1 MTRLIFAVIILFVCT
16 VTGMFKSYKIK
27 SRLKNLVSI
36 KNALTVFKSNISFN
50 GYNME
55 KALYQTGINSD
66 INSIFIDASSKVKA
80 MGASRALRYA
90 IDENYARLHLNNDDA
105 HTLSLL
111 CTRLGMINEKE
122 QTENIDYVSNMLDVN
137 ISSAR
142 YDVEKYCRLYSSG
155 GLLTG
160 AFFCLMLV

>member
-16 VTGMFKSYKIK
+16 AIGMFKSYKIK
-27 SRLKNLVSI
+27 SRLKNLVCI

-55 KALYQTGINSD
+55 KALYHTGINFNM
-66 INSIFIDASSKVKA
+66 NSIFIDASSKVKA
-80 MGASRALRYA
+80 MGASKALKCA
-90 IDENYARLHLNNDDA
+90 IDENCAKLYLNKEDT
-105 HTLSLL
+105 HTLALL
-111 CTRLGMINEKE
+111 CTRLGMTNEKE

-142 YDVEKYCRLYSSG
+142 NDVEKYCRLYSSG